1 MIVRNLLNNAAASG
15 NNTLTLQGI
24 GAGIYSPIRF
34 ESVGSV
40 TSIRLIYYRGGSST
54 GVYAT
59 VIPYENTVVDVSSMA
74 SAVPSI
80 MEVTKDLYLGTS
92 VWDYVLVNYVE
103 SGTTYNLTLQIVN
116 CSSAYARYATSSGT
130 NNLSDYGNGKFN
142 RLDSTV
148 NTISPLTGYPF
159 NNKVMF
165 GQTANSQSL
174 QAGGSNLSNGH
185 VWNVGN
191 PTGVTLLNNGG
202 NIWGYIS
209 YERKQ
214 PYCAD
219 AKKRV
224 TLKWLN
230 SYGLYDSMYFLQY
243 RIQPTY
249 QTNYSGGNRVTSYNV
264 TVSVVVTGDNEKA
277 LYWLS
282 RSADVQGV
290 FPIATNQWAKVT
302 ITNPTAFNSQ
312 GGALGRTVSY
322 TCKFEIVEP

>member
-80 MEVTKDLYLGTS
+80 MEVTKTSAGS
-92 VWDYVLVNYVE
+92 VWDYILVNYVE
-103 SGTTYNLTLQIVN
+103 NGTTYNLTLQIVN
-116 CSSAYARYATSSGT
+116 CSSAYARYATSSGS

-142 RLDSTV
+142 RLDSV
-148 NTISPLTGYPF
+148 ISFVSPLTGQPF

-174 QAGGSNLSNGH
+174 QAGGSNLSNGYM
-185 VWNVGN
+185 WNIGN
-191 PTGVTLLNNGG
+191 HTGVTLLNNGG

-209 YERKQ
+209 YEQKQ
-214 PYCAD
+214 PYCPD
-219 AKKRV
+219 VNKRV

-302 ITNPTAFNSQ
+302 ITNPNAFMSQ

>member
-1 MIVRNLLNNAAASG
+1 MNVRNLITNAVSTG
-15 NNTLTLQGI
+15 NGVLDI
-24 GAGIYSPIRF
+24 GSIGLGIYRPIRL
-34 ESVGSV
+34 EGVSAV

-54 GVYAT
+54 GVFGT
-59 VIPYENTVVDVSSMA
+59 VVPYENSVIDISAMA

-80 MEVTKDLYLGTS
+80 REVTKDLYLGTS

-142 RLDSTV
+142 HLDSTI
-148 NTISPLTGYPF
+148 NPMSPLTGYPF

-174 QAGGSNLSNGH
+174 RAGGSNLSNGH
-185 VWNVGN
+185 VWNNVN
-191 PTGVTLLNNGG
+191 PTGVTLLNNDG

-219 AKKRV
+219 ANKRV

-264 TVSVVVTGDNEKA
+264 TVSVVVTSDNEKA
-277 LYWLS
+277 LSGYHGRRMCKAYS
-282 RSADVQGV
+282 R
-290 FPIATNQWAKVT
+290 
-302 ITNPTAFNSQ
+302 
-312 GGALGRTVSY
+312 
-322 TCKFEIVEP
+322 

>member
-15 NNTLTLQGI
+15 NNSLDLSGI

-74 SAVPSI
+74 PAVPSI
-80 MEVTKDLYLGTS
+80 MEVTKTSAGS
-92 VWDYVLVNYVE
+92 VWDYILVNYVE
-103 SGTTYNLTLQIVN
+103 SGTTYKLTLRVIN
-116 CSSAYARYATSSGT
+116 NSCAKAKYATSSST
-130 NNLSDYGNGKFN
+130 ANLTDYGNGKFN
-142 RLDSTV
+142 RLDNALSFV
-148 NTISPLTGYPF
+148 SPLTGQPF
-159 NNKVMF
+159 NNKVMY

-174 QAGGSNLSNGH
+174 QAGGSNLSNGYM
-185 VWNVGN
+185 WNIGN

-219 AKKRV
+219 ANKRV

-302 ITNPTAFNSQ
+302 ITNPNAFNSQ

>member
-15 NNTLTLQGI
+15 NGTLTLQGI
-24 GAGIYSPIRF
+24 GAGIYSPVRF

-40 TSIRLIYYRGGSST
+40 ISIRLIYYRGGSST

-80 MEVTKDLYLGTS
+80 MEVTKTS
-92 VWDYVLVNYVE
+92 ASNVWDYILVNYVE

-116 CSSAYARYATSSGT
+116 CSSAYARYATSSGS

-142 RLDSTV
+142 RLDSV
-148 NTISPLTGYPF
+148 ISFVSPLTGQPF
-159 NNKVMF
+159 NNKVMY
-165 GQTANSQSL
+165 GQTANSQYL
-174 QAGGSNLSNGH
+174 GSSITNGYM
-185 VWNVGN
+185 WNTAN
-191 PTGVTLLNNGG
+191 PSDVTLINNSGG
-202 NIWGYIS
+202 TWGYIR

-214 PYCAD
+214 PYCPD
-219 AKKRV
+219 VNKRV

-264 TVSVVVTGDNEKA
+264 TVSVVVTSDNEKA

-302 ITNPTAFNSQ
+302 ITNPNAFMSQ

>member
-1 MIVRNLLNNAAASG
+1 MIVRDLLNNAAASG
-15 NNTLTLQGI
+15 NGTLTLRGI

-40 TSIRLIYYRGGSST
+40 TSIRLIYYRGGSSS
-54 GVYAT
+54 GAYAT
-59 VIPYENTVVDVSSMA
+59 VIPYENTVVDLSSMA

-80 MEVTKDLYLGTS
+80 TEVTKTS
-92 VWDYVLVNYVE
+92 AGNVWDYIRVNYVE
-103 SGTTYNLTLQIVN
+103 NGTTYNLTLRIIN
-116 CSSAYARYATSSGT
+116 CSSAYAKYATSSGT

-142 RLDSTV
+142 RLDNVISF
-148 NTISPLTGYPF
+148 ISPLTGQPF
-159 NNKVMF
+159 NNKVVF

-174 QAGGSNLSNGH
+174 QAGGSNLSNGYM
-185 VWNVGN
+185 WNIGN
-191 PTGVTLLNNGG
+191 PTGVTLLNSSGG
-202 NIWGYIS
+202 IWGYIS

-219 AKKRV
+219 VNKRV

-264 TVSVVVTGDNEKA
+264 TVSVVVTSDNEKA

-302 ITNPTAFNSQ
+302 ITNPNAFNSQ

>member
-15 NNTLTLQGI
+15 NGTLALQGI

-40 TSIRLIYYRGGSST
+40 NSIRLIYFRGGSST

-59 VIPYENTVVDVSSMA
+59 VIPHENAVVDVSSMA

-80 MEVTKDLYLGTS
+80 MEVTKTSAGT
-92 VWDYVLVNYVE
+92 VWDYILVNYVE

-142 RLDSTV
+142 RLDSV
-148 NTISPLTGYPF
+148 ISFVSPLTGQPF

-165 GQTANSQSL
+165 GQTANSQTL
-174 QAGGSNLSNGH
+174 GGGITNGYM
-185 VWNVGN
+185 WNIAN
-191 PTGVTLLNNGG
+191 PSDVTLTSGG
-202 NIWGYIS
+202 NTWGYVR

-214 PYCAD
+214 PYCPD

-230 SYGLYDSMYFLQY
+230 SHGLYDSMYFLQY
-243 RIQPTY
+243 RVQPTY

>member
-1 MIVRNLLNNAAASG
+1 MVVRNLLNNATATG
-15 NNTLTLQGI
+15 NGSLDLSGI

-54 GVYAT
+54 GVFAT
-59 VIPYENTVVDVSSMA
+59 VIPYENTVVDISSMA

-80 MEVTKDLYLGTS
+80 MEVTKTS
-92 VWDYVLVNYVE
+92 AGSIWDYVLVNYVE
-103 SGTTYNLTLQIVN
+103 SGTTYNLTLRVIN
-116 CSSAYARYATSSGT
+116 NSCANTKYATSVSTGY
-130 NNLSDYGNGKFN
+130 LSDYGNGKFN
-142 RLDSTV
+142 RLDNAITFV
-148 NTISPLTGYPF
+148 SPLTGQPF
-159 NNKVMF
+159 NNKVMY
-165 GQTANSQSL
+165 GQTANSQYI
-174 QAGGSNLSNGH
+174 QTGGSNVPNGYM
-185 VWNVGN
+185 WNTAN
-191 PTGVTLLNNGG
+191 PSDVTLMNNSGG
-202 NIWGYIS
+202 YWGYVR

-214 PYCAD
+214 PYCPD

-264 TVSVVVTGDNEKA
+264 TVSVVVTSDNEKA

-290 FPIATNQWAKVT
+290 FPITTNQWAKVT
-302 ITNPTAFNSQ
+302 ITNPNAFNSQ
-312 GGALGRTVSY
+312 GGALGRTVNY

>member
-1 MIVRNLLNNAAASG
+1 MIVRNLLNNVAASG
-15 NNTLTLQGI
+15 NNSLDLSGI
-24 GAGIYSPIRF
+24 GTGIYAPVRF

-54 GVYAT
+54 GVAAT

-80 MEVTKDLYLGTS
+80 MEVTKTSAGS
-92 VWDYVLVNYVE
+92 VWDYVIVNYIE
-103 SGTTYNLTLQIVN
+103 GSTTYNLTLRVIN
-116 CSSAYARYATSSGT
+116 NSCAKAKYATSSST
-130 NNLSDYGNGKFN
+130 ANLTDYGNGKFN
-142 RLDSTV
+142 RLDSALSYV
-148 NTISPLTGYPF
+148 SPLTGQPF
-159 NNKVMF
+159 NNKVMY
-165 GQTANSQSL
+165 GQTANSQTL
-174 QAGGSNLSNGH
+174 GGGITNGYM
-185 VWNVGN
+185 WNIAN
-191 PTGVTLLNNGG
+191 PADVTLMSGG
-202 NIWGYIS
+202 NTWGYVR

-214 PYCAD
+214 PYCPD
-219 AKKRV
+219 AKKRI

-264 TVSVVVTGDNEKA
+264 TVSVVVTSDNENA

-322 TCKFEIVEP
+322 TCKFEIIEP

>member
-1 MIVRNLLNNAAASG
+1 MIVRNLLNNVAASG
-15 NNTLTLQGI
+15 NNSLDLSGI
-24 GAGIYSPIRF
+24 GTGIYAPVRF

-54 GVYAT
+54 GVAAT

-80 MEVTKDLYLGTS
+80 MEVTKTSAGS
-92 VWDYVLVNYVE
+92 VWDYVIVNYVE
-103 SGTTYNLTLQIVN
+103 RSTTYNLTLRVIN
-116 CSSAYARYATSSGT
+116 NSCAKAKYATSSST
-130 NNLSDYGNGKFN
+130 ANLTDYGNGKFN
-142 RLDSTV
+142 RLDSALSYM
-148 NTISPLTGYPF
+148 SPLTGQPF
-159 NNKVMF
+159 NNKVMY
-165 GQTANSQSL
+165 GQTAKSQTL
-174 QAGGSNLSNGH
+174 GGGITNGYM
-185 VWNVGN
+185 WNIAN
-191 PTGVTLLNNGG
+191 PSDVTLMSGG
-202 NIWGYIS
+202 NTWGYVR

-214 PYCAD
+214 PYCPD

-243 RIQPTY
+243 RVQPTY

-264 TVSVVVTGDNEKA
+264 TVSVVVTSDNENA

>member
-1 MIVRNLLNNAAASG
+1 MVVRNLLNNAVTSG
-15 NNTLTLQGI
+15 NGTLDLSGI
-24 GAGIYSPIRF
+24 GLGIYAPVRF
-34 ESVGSV
+34 ESISGV

-54 GVYAT
+54 GVFAT
-59 VIPYENTVVDVSSMA
+59 VIPYENTVIDVSSMA

-80 MEVTKDLYLGTS
+80 MEVTKTSASS
-92 VWDYVLVNYVE
+92 VWDYVLVNYVQN
-103 SGTTYNLTLQIVN
+103 GTTYNITLRVIN
-116 CSSAYARYATSSGT
+116 CPCANAKYSTSSGT
-130 NNLSDYGNGKFN
+130 NNLTDYGNGKFN
-142 RLDSTV
+142 RLDNALSFV
-148 NTISPLTGYPF
+148 SPLTGQPF
-159 NNKVMF
+159 NNKVMY
-165 GQTANSQSL
+165 GQTANSQYL
-174 QAGGSNLSNGH
+174 GSNVTNGYM
-185 VWNVGN
+185 WNTANPGN
-191 PTGVTLLNNGG
+191 STLINNSGST
-202 NIWGYIS
+202 WGYIT

-214 PYCAD
+214 PYCPD
-219 AKKRV
+219 VKKRV

-264 TVSVVVTGDNEKA
+264 TVSVVVTSDNEKA

>member
-40 TSIRLIYYRGGSST
+40 TSIRLIYYRGGSSS

-80 MEVTKDLYLGTS
+80 MEVTKTSASS

-142 RLDSTV
+142 RLDSV
-148 NTISPLTGYPF
+148 ISFVSPLTGQPF
-159 NNKVMF
+159 NNKVMY
-165 GQTANSQSL
+165 GQTANSQYL
-174 QAGGSNLSNGH
+174 GSSITNGYM
-185 VWNVGN
+185 WNIAN
-191 PTGVTLLNNGG
+191 PTDVTLINNSGST
-202 NIWGYIS
+202 WGYVR

-214 PYCAD
+214 PYCPD

-264 TVSVVVTGDNEKA
+264 TVSVVVTSDNEKA

-302 ITNPTAFNSQ
+302 ITNPNAFNSQ

>member
-80 MEVTKDLYLGTS
+80 MEVTKTSAGS
-92 VWDYVLVNYVE
+92 VWDYILVNYVE

-116 CSSAYARYATSSGT
+116 CSSAYARYATSSST
-130 NNLSDYGNGKFN
+130 ANLTDYGNGKFN
-142 RLDSTV
+142 RLDNALSFV
-148 NTISPLTGYPF
+148 SPLTGRPF
-159 NNKVMF
+159 NNKVMY
-165 GQTANSQSL
+165 GQTANAQYLGNSIT
-174 QAGGSNLSNGH
+174 NGYM
-185 VWNVGN
+185 WNVANPGN
-191 PTGVTLLNNGG
+191 VTLTNNSDGV
-202 NIWGYIS
+202 WGYVT

-214 PYCAD
+214 PYCPD

-264 TVSVVVTGDNEKA
+264 TVSVVVTSDNEKA

>member
-1 MIVRNLLNNAAASG
+1 MIVRNLLNNVAASG
-15 NNTLTLQGI
+15 NNSLDLSGI
-24 GAGIYSPIRF
+24 GTGIYAPVRF

-54 GVYAT
+54 GVAAT

-80 MEVTKDLYLGTS
+80 MEVTKTSAGS
-92 VWDYVLVNYVE
+92 VWDYVIVNYVE
-103 SGTTYNLTLQIVN
+103 GSTTYNLTLRVIN
-116 CSSAYARYATSSGT
+116 NSCAKAKYATGSST
-130 NNLSDYGNGKFN
+130 ANLTDYGNGKFN
-142 RLDSTV
+142 HLDSALSYV
-148 NTISPLTGYPF
+148 SPLTGQPF
-159 NNKVMF
+159 NNKVTY
-165 GQTANSQSL
+165 GQTANSQTL
-174 QAGGSNLSNGH
+174 GGGITNGYM
-185 VWNVGN
+185 WNIAN
-191 PTGVTLLNNGG
+191 PSDVTLTSGG
-202 NIWGYIS
+202 NTWGYVR

-214 PYCAD
+214 PYCPD

-243 RIQPTY
+243 RVQPTY

-264 TVSVVVTGDNEKA
+264 TVSVVVTSDNENA

-290 FPIATNQWAKVT
+290 FPIATNQWAKVA

-322 TCKFEIVEP
+322 TCKFEIIEP

>member
-40 TSIRLIYYRGGSST
+40 TSIRLIYYRGGSSS

-80 MEVTKDLYLGTS
+80 MEVTKTSASS
-92 VWDYVLVNYVE
+92 VWDYILVNYVE

-142 RLDSTV
+142 RLDSV
-148 NTISPLTGYPF
+148 ISFVSPLTGQPF
-159 NNKVMF
+159 NNKVMY
-165 GQTANSQSL
+165 GQTANSQYL
-174 QAGGSNLSNGH
+174 GSSITNGYM
-185 VWNVGN
+185 WNIAN
-191 PTGVTLLNNGG
+191 PTDVTLINNSGST
-202 NIWGYIS
+202 WGYVR

-214 PYCAD
+214 PYCPD
-219 AKKRV
+219 TNKRV

>member
-1 MIVRNLLNNAAASG
+1 
-15 NNTLTLQGI
+15 
-24 GAGIYSPIRF
+24 
-34 ESVGSV
+34 
-40 TSIRLIYYRGGSST
+40 
-54 GVYAT
+54 
-59 VIPYENTVVDVSSMA
+59 MA
-74 SAVPSI
+74 PAVPSI
-80 MEVTKDLYLGTS
+80 MEVTKTSAGS
-92 VWDYVLVNYVE
+92 VWDYIRVSYVE

-142 RLDSTV
+142 SLDSV
-148 NTISPLTGYPF
+148 ISFVSPLTGQPF

-174 QAGGSNLSNGH
+174 QAGGSNLSNGYM
-185 VWNVGN
+185 WNIGN

-219 AKKRV
+219 ANKRV

-302 ITNPTAFNSQ
+302 ITNPNAFNSQ

>member
-1 MIVRNLLNNAAASG
+1 MVVRNLLNNAVTSG
-15 NNTLTLQGI
+15 NGTLDLSGI
-24 GAGIYSPIRF
+24 GLGIYAPVRF

-40 TSIRLIYYRGGSST
+40 TSIRLIYYRGGSTT
-54 GVYAT
+54 GVVAT
-59 VIPYENTVVDVSSMA
+59 VIPYENTVVDISSMA

-80 MEVTKDLYLGTS
+80 MEVTKDLYLGVS

-103 SGTTYNLTLQIVN
+103 SGTTYNLTLRVIN
-116 CSSAYARYATSSGT
+116 NSCANAKYATSSGT

-159 NNKVMF
+159 NNKVMY
-165 GQTANSQSL
+165 GQTASSQSL
-174 QAGGSNLSNGH
+174 GGGITNGY
-185 VWNVGN
+185 VWNVAN
-191 PTGVTLLNNGG
+191 PVDITLTSGG
-202 NIWGYIS
+202 STWGYVR

-214 PYCAD
+214 PYCPD

-264 TVSVVVTGDNEKA
+264 TVSVVVTSDNEKA

>member
-24 GAGIYSPIRF
+24 GAGIYSPVRF
-34 ESVGSV
+34 ESVGRV

-54 GVYAT
+54 GAYAT

-80 MEVTKDLYLGTS
+80 MEVTKTSAGS
-92 VWDYVLVNYVE
+92 VWDYIRVNYVE
-103 SGTTYNLTLQIVN
+103 SGTIYNLTLQIVN
-116 CSSAYARYATSSGT
+116 CSSAYARYATSSGS

-142 RLDSTV
+142 RLDSV
-148 NTISPLTGYPF
+148 ISFVSPLTGQPF

-174 QAGGSNLSNGH
+174 QAGGSNLSNGYM
-185 VWNVGN
+185 WNIGN

-209 YERKQ
+209 YEQKQ

-219 AKKRV
+219 ANKRV

-264 TVSVVVTGDNEKA
+264 TVSVVVTSDNEKA

-302 ITNPTAFNSQ
+302 ITNPNAFMSQ
-312 GGALGRTVSY
+312 GGTLGRTVSY

>member
-1 MIVRNLLNNAAASG
+1 MVVRNLLNNVAASG
-15 NNTLTLQGI
+15 NGTLDLSGI
-24 GAGIYSPIRF
+24 GAGIYAPVRF

-54 GVYAT
+54 GVFAT

-80 MEVTKDLYLGTS
+80 MEVTKTS
-92 VWDYVLVNYVE
+92 AGSIWDYVIVNYVE
-103 SGTTYNLTLQIVN
+103 GSTTYNLTLRVIN
-116 CSSAYARYATSSGT
+116 NSCAKAKYATSSST
-130 NNLSDYGNGKFN
+130 ANLTDYGNGKFN
-142 RLDSTV
+142 RLDSALSYV
-148 NTISPLTGYPF
+148 SPLTGQPF
-159 NNKVMF
+159 NNKVMY
-165 GQTANSQSL
+165 GQTANAQYL
-174 QAGGSNLSNGH
+174 GGSITNGYM
-185 VWNVGN
+185 WNIANPGN
-191 PTGVTLLNNGG
+191 VTLTNNSGG
-202 NIWGYIS
+202 VWGYVT

-214 PYCAD
+214 PYCPD

-249 QTNYSGGNRVTSYNV
+249 QTNYSSGNRVTSYNV
-264 TVSVVVTGDNEKA
+264 TVSVVVTSDNENA

-322 TCKFEIVEP
+322 TCKFEIIEP

>member
-1 MIVRNLLNNAAASG
+1 MIVRNLLNNVTATG
-15 NNTLTLQGI
+15 NNALTLQGI

-34 ESVGSV
+34 ESVDSV
-40 TSIRLIYYRGGSST
+40 TSIQLIYYRNGSST

-80 MEVTKDLYLGTS
+80 MEVTKMS
-92 VWDYVLVNYVE
+92 ASNIWDYILVNYVE
-103 SGTTYNLTLQIVN
+103 SGTTYKLTLQVVN
-116 CSSAYARYATSSGT
+116 CSSAYARYATSSGFR
-130 NNLSDYGNGKFN
+130 NQSDYGNGKFN
-142 RLDSTV
+142 SLDSAISFV
-148 NTISPLTGYPF
+148 SPLTGQPF

-165 GQTANSQSL
+165 GQTANSQYL
-174 QAGGSNLSNGH
+174 EAGGSNLKSGYM
-185 VWNVGN
+185 WNIGN

-202 NIWGYIS
+202 KIWGYLS

-219 AKKRV
+219 ANKRV

-230 SYGLYDSMYFLQY
+230 SFGLYDSMYFLQY

-249 QTNYSGGNRVTSYNV
+249 QTNYSGGSRVMSYNV
-264 TVSVVVTGDNEKA
+264 TVSVVVTRDNEKA

-302 ITNPTAFNSQ
+302 VTNPNAFMSQ

>member
-1 MIVRNLLNNAAASG
+1 MIVRNLINNVAASG
-15 NNTLTLQGI
+15 NNSLDLSGI
-24 GAGIYSPIRF
+24 GAGIYAPVRF

-54 GVYAT
+54 GVAAT
-59 VIPYENTVVDVSSMA
+59 VIPYENTVLDVSSMA

-80 MEVTKDLYLGTS
+80 MEVTKTSAGS
-92 VWDYVLVNYVE
+92 VWDYVVVNYVE
-103 SGTTYNLTLQIVN
+103 GGTTYNLTLRVIN
-116 CSSAYARYATSSGT
+116 NSCAKAKYSTSSST
-130 NNLSDYGNGKFN
+130 ANLTDYGNGKFN
-142 RLDSTV
+142 RLDNALSYV
-148 NTISPLTGYPF
+148 SPLTGQPF
-159 NNKVMF
+159 NNKVMY
-165 GQTANSQSL
+165 GQTANAKFISVP
-174 QAGGSNLSNGH
+174 NGYM
-185 VWNVGN
+185 WNTAN
-191 PTGVTLLNNGG
+191 PSDVTLISNSGST
-202 NIWGYIS
+202 WGYVR

-214 PYCAD
+214 PYCPD

-243 RIQPTY
+243 RVQPTY

-264 TVSVVVTGDNEKA
+264 TVSVVVTSDNENA

>member
-15 NNTLTLQGI
+15 NGTLTLQGI
-24 GAGIYSPIRF
+24 GAGIYSPVRF

-40 TSIRLIYYRGGSST
+40 TSIRLIYYRGGSSS

-80 MEVTKDLYLGTS
+80 MEVTKTSAGS
-92 VWDYVLVNYVE
+92 VWDYILVNYVE
-103 SGTTYNLTLQIVN
+103 NGTTYNLTLQIVN
-116 CSSAYARYATSSGT
+116 CSSAYARYATSSGS

-142 RLDSTV
+142 RLDSV
-148 NTISPLTGYPF
+148 ISFVSPLTGQPF

-174 QAGGSNLSNGH
+174 QAGGSNLSNGYM
-185 VWNVGN
+185 WNIGN

-214 PYCAD
+214 PYCPD
-219 AKKRV
+219 VNKRV

-302 ITNPTAFNSQ
+302 ITNPNAFNSQ

>member
-1 MIVRNLLNNAAASG
+1 MIVRNLLNNVAASG
-15 NNTLTLQGI
+15 NNSLDLSGI
-24 GAGIYSPIRF
+24 GTGIYAPVRF

-54 GVYAT
+54 GVAAT

-80 MEVTKDLYLGTS
+80 MEVTKTSAGS
-92 VWDYVLVNYVE
+92 VWDYVIVNYVE
-103 SGTTYNLTLQIVN
+103 GSTTYNLTLRVIN
-116 CSSAYARYATSSGT
+116 NSCAKAKYAASSSTA
-130 NNLSDYGNGKFN
+130 NLTDYGNGKFN
-142 RLDSTV
+142 RLDNALSFV
-148 NTISPLTGYPF
+148 SPLTGQPF
-159 NNKVMF
+159 NNKVMY
-165 GQTANSQSL
+165 GQTANTQYL
-174 QAGGSNLSNGH
+174 NGSITNGYM
-185 VWNVGN
+185 WNIAN
-191 PTGVTLLNNGG
+191 PSDVTLTSGG
-202 NIWGYIS
+202 NTWGYVR

-214 PYCAD
+214 PYCSD

-243 RIQPTY
+243 RVQPTY

-264 TVSVVVTGDNEKA
+264 TVSVVVTSDNENA

>member
-1 MIVRNLLNNAAASG
+1 MIVRNLLNNVAASG
-15 NNTLTLQGI
+15 NNSLDLSGI
-24 GAGIYSPIRF
+24 GTGIYAPVRF

-54 GVYAT
+54 GVAAT

-80 MEVTKDLYLGTS
+80 MEVTKTSAGS
-92 VWDYVLVNYVE
+92 VWDYVIVNYVE
-103 SGTTYNLTLQIVN
+103 GSTTYNLTLRVIN
-116 CSSAYARYATSSGT
+116 NSCAKAKYATSSST
-130 NNLSDYGNGKFN
+130 ANLTDYGNGKFN
-142 RLDSTV
+142 RLDTALSYV
-148 NTISPLTGYPF
+148 SPLTGQPF
-159 NNKVMF
+159 NNKVMY
-165 GQTANSQSL
+165 GQTANSQTL
-174 QAGGSNLSNGH
+174 RGGITNGYM
-185 VWNVGN
+185 WNIAN
-191 PTGVTLLNNGG
+191 PSDVTLMSGDNT
-202 NIWGYIS
+202 WGYVR

-214 PYCAD
+214 PYCPD

-243 RIQPTY
+243 RVQPTY

-264 TVSVVVTGDNEKA
+264 TVSVVVTSDNENA

-290 FPIATNQWAKVT
+290 FPIATSQWAKVT

-322 TCKFEIVEP
+322 TCEFEIVEP